1 MAVNWWERKEAGV
14 DAQEGAVRDSI
25 SNAVFFLERSFK
37 PPDKGVSFTALNVKV
52 SA

>member
-1 MAVNWWERKEAGV
+1 MAINWRERKEAGV

-37 PPDKGVSFTALNVKV
+37 PPVHINCG
-52 SA
+52 